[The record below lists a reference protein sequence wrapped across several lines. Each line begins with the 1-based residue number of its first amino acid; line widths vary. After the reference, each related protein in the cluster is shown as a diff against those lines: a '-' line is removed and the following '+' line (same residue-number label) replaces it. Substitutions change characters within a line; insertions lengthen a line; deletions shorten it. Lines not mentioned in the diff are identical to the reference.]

1 MVSLSVPSE
10 DSSLERVHK
19 KAYVWD
25 PEADHHCML
34 SCLFLFLN
42 WNTAL
47 NLEKPALQEFLVAG
61 QESLRC
67 ARLLNKIHPLPFRRT
82 LVEHLKDSN
91 QVQAFYDECLL
102 SGAETDSDKQ
112 AQLAAYLLVKIDER
126 SAQRGLCSKQRLSLS
141 EP

>member
-1 MVSLSVPSE
+1 MHQTWKSLLCKNF
-10 DSSLERVHK
+10 SLQDKSRFGVLGCSTK
-19 KAYVWD
+19 
-25 PEADHHCML
+25 
-34 SCLFLFLN
+34 F
-42 WNTAL
+42 
-47 NLEKPALQEFLVAG
+47 
-61 QESLRC
+61 
-67 ARLLNKIHPLPFRRT
+67 IPFHLGT

-112 AQLAAYLLVKIDER
+112 AQLAAYLLVKIDQR